1 MSEQKLY
8 IVSTSTSV
16 VCPHSLIVLK
26 LLVVGLNKLLTLYLE
41 NIDVSA
47 SPDPPHTFICC
58 YSVINYGVTRVN
70 EAH

>member
-1 MSEQKLY
+1 MLFALTNCY
-8 IVSTSTSV
+8 M
-16 VCPHSLIVLK
+16 K
-26 LLVVGLNKLLTLYLE
+26 LLVAGLNKLLTLYLE

-47 SPDPPHTFICC
+47 VRRSPDPPHTFICC

>member
-16 VCPHSLIVLK
+16 VCPHSLIVIK

-47 SPDPPHTFICC
+47 SLPILPTLLFV
-58 YSVINYGVTRVN
+58 VIP
-70 EAH
+70 